1 MPISAVR
8 KYWPQYEWS
17 NVAAMIKNMKKAPER
32 CEERFD
38 GRLVAIT
45 GTTSGVGR
53 QAARKYASMGAT
65 VVMVNRS
72 EERSERV
79 RGELVAEFGA
89 SVEQCIADLS
99 VLSGIRKAGTYLS
112 SQERPIDVLIHNAGL
127 HMERRTETPDG
138 LETNFAVHYLAPFVV
153 TSMLLPKLKRDRA
166 GRVLFVCSEA
176 YRVMAWGL
184 DLDDLQWERRRY
196 SGIKGYGAGKIAQ
209 LLSMHRL
216 AAELSPYGV
225 TVNAMHPGMVRSE
238 SGKGNGP
245 LYQWYKRHVIDTRSD
260 SPEVSAEALYYL
272 GASSALAGRT
282 DSFFHLTTEE
292 GLAPPALDPEA
303 ADALWERTVALLRD
317 KGVEL

>member
-1 MPISAVR
+1 MPMSSVR

-17 NVAAMIKNMKKAPER
+17 NVAAMLKNMKKTPAR

-38 GRLVAIT
+38 GRLVVIT

-53 QAARKYASMGAT
+53 QAARKYAAMGAT

-79 RGELVAEFGA
+79 RGELIADFGA

-99 VLSGIRKAGTYLS
+99 VLSGMRTAGSYLAALG
-112 SQERPIDVLIHNAGL
+112 RPIDVLIHNAGL
-127 HMERRTETPDG
+127 HLERRTETPDG
-138 LETNFAVHYLAPFVV
+138 LETNFALHYLAPFVI
-153 TSMLLPKLKRDRA
+153 TSMLIEKYKRDRA

-176 YRVMAWGL
+176 YRVMAWGQ

-196 SGIKGYGAGKIAQ
+196 SGIKGYGAGKLAQ

-225 TVNAMHPGMVRSE
+225 TVNAMHPGMVRSD

-245 LYQWYKRHVIDTRSD
+245 LYQWYKRHVIDTHSD

-272 GASSALAGRT
+272 GVSPVLADKT

-292 GLAPPALDPEA
+292 GLAPPARDPEA
-303 ADALWERTVALLRD
+303 ADALWERTLALLRT
-317 KGVEL
+317 KGVEA